1 MKSEC
6 VNELATALSK
16 TQGEMKPAAF
26 DKVNPHFKSKYA
38 SLASCWD
45 VVRAPLAKNGLSVT
59 QTLEFE
65 ETILVLTTTL
75 LHSSGQFLFSKMPV
89 SGSTPQQLGSSLTYV
104 RRYSLCAILGI
115 VSDDDDDG
123 NAGSTDRTDRTDKN
137 TVKPKQAAK
146 APQNVTDK
154 TDKNPEAPKARFLGT
169 GDKTE
174 CEPGDYLIPLGRLSG
189 KKLSEVS
196 SEDLSGILG
205 WYESER
211 RSGKVFG
218 QPHLELIDYA
228 ERYLNRVGVH
238 QVEDNIPF

>member
-6 VNELATALSK
+6 VNELASALSK
-16 TQGEMKPAAF
+16 AQGEMKPAVF

-45 VVRAPLAKNGLSVT
+45 AVRVPIAKNGLSVA
-59 QTLEFE
+59 QTLRFE

-75 LHSSGQFLFSKMPV
+75 LHASGQFIYSEMPV
-89 SGSTPQQLGSSLTYV
+89 MGSTPQQLGSSLTYV

-115 VSDDDDDG
+115 VSDEDDDG
-123 NAGSTDRTDRTDKN
+123 NAGSDTKPKSTTKPTKAPPVVTDRTDKN
-137 TVKPKQAAK
+137 LDA
-146 APQNVTDK
+146 
-154 TDKNPEAPKARFLGT
+154 KARFLGT
-169 GDKTE
+169 GDKDS
-174 CEPGDYLIPLGRLSG
+174 CEPAEYLIPLGRLSG

-196 SEDLSGILG
+196 SEDLSGILV

-211 RSGKVFG
+211 KSGKVFG

-228 ERYLNRVGVH
+228 TRYLNQLH
-238 QVEDNIPF
+238 EVEDNIPF